1 MNAAH
6 CCKIATR
13 DRDNVRRRTS
23 RLRGGGEIAGWIVP
37 TATLAVAS

>member
-1 MNAAH
+1 MNAGH

-13 DRDNVRRRTS
+13 DRDNS
-23 RLRGGGEIAGWIVP
+23 AHGGGEIAGWIVP